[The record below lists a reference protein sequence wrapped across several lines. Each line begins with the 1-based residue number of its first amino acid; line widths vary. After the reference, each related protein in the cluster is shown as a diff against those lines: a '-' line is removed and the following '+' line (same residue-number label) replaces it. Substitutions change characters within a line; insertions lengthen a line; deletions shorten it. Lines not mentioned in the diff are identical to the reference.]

1 MSHFVRGK
9 SALQRFGFIFA
20 PAVRQR
26 DSLTLRV
33 ERVGVV
39 LLVLL
44 QQLHVLPVLADPAL
58 V

>member
-9 SALQRFGFIFA
+9 SALQKLRIIFA

-33 ERVGVV
+33 ERVDVV

-44 QQLHVLPVLADPAL
+44 QQLHVLSVPAEPAL
-58 V
+58 A